1 MTLTEEQKE
10 RIRQNRERALEIQR
24 QRKKELEKSHVNN
37 DTNSPITPQK
47 RQLLD
52 RNHDGGGSSPCK
64 RERSADTKP
73 PTPTTTTT
81 SGGTSQTQD
90 VREADDLEPFEEG
103 ASEYVTKAEAKK
115 MYCLPEGTLAVC
127 KVVEKDNP
135 RHKGWSKMK
144 LYYRTEL
151 RQRAHKRFDGREGLA
166 AERKRRE
173 DERFYKDLQK
183 TKNIF
188 QK

>member
-10 RIRQNRERALEIQR
+10 RIRQNRERALVIQR
-24 QRKKELEKSHVNN
+24 QRKKEMDENQSKNATES
-37 DTNSPITPQK
+37 TPMK
-47 RQLLD
+47 RQID
-52 RNHDGGGSSPCK
+52 DDDGSSPCK
-64 RERSADTKP
+64 RDRTTDTTKP
-73 PTPTTTTT
+73 TPSTAT
-81 SGGTSQTQD
+81 SIASQGQD
-90 VREADDLEPFEEG
+90 NQQADDLEPFEEG
-103 ASEYVTKAEAKK
+103 ASEWVTKSEAKK
-115 MYCLPEGTLAVC
+115 MYCLPEGSLAVC

-144 LYYRTEL
+144 LYCRTEL
-151 RQRAHKRFDGREGLA
+151 RHRAHKRFGGREGLA

-173 DERFYKDLQK
+173 EERFFKDMEK